1 MKNWKTKL
9 SDFLFL
15 LPGSLIYL
23 IFMVVPIVVCF
34 YYSFTNWDGI
44 SPTYK
49 FIGMKNFVN
58 LMTDQA
64 FWDSVKTT
72 LILTA
77 FNVIF
82 VNVFGVLIAVW
93 MDKKEKTYN
102 LCKAVIFIPCV
113 LSSVVVSFIW
123 SYMTQG
129 NGGVINEIIGFFG
142 GGNVDFFAS
151 PFVTTLTVT
160 MAISWAGLGFYVT
173 VYDASLK
180 TIPQDLYE
188 AAQVDGASAFHK
200 FFRITLPLLV
210 PGLTISVIFSVIN
223 ALRQYDFVKIM
234 TPQTIETIAVN
245 AVSRLTDYNMLGY
258 SSAIV
263 LVLFLFI
270 GVVTAVQYL
279 ILKKMEVDY

>member
-142 GGNVDFFAS
+142 GGNVDFF
-151 PFVTTLTVT
+151 V
-160 MAISWAGLGFYVT
+160 
-173 VYDASLK
+173 
-180 TIPQDLYE
+180 
-188 AAQVDGASAFHK
+188 
-200 FFRITLPLLV
+200 
-210 PGLTISVIFSVIN
+210 
-223 ALRQYDFVKIM
+223 
-234 TPQTIETIAVN
+234 
-245 AVSRLTDYNMLGY
+245 
-258 SSAIV
+258 
-263 LVLFLFI
+263 
-270 GVVTAVQYL
+270 
-279 ILKKMEVDY
+279 

>member
-1 MKNWKTKL
+1 MKKWKNRI
-9 SDFLFL
+9 SDLLFV
-15 LPGSLIYL
+15 LPGGLIYI
-23 IFMVVPIVVCF
+23 IFMVVPIIVCF

-49 FIGMKNFVN
+49 FIGLRNFTN
-58 LMTDQA
+58 LMTDQS

-72 LILTA
+72 LILTV

-82 VNVFGVLIAVW
+82 VNVFGILIAVW

-102 LCKAVIFIPCV
+102 WCKVLIFVPCV

-129 NGGVINEIIGFFG
+129 NGGIINEIIAMFG
-142 GGNVDFFAS
+142 GQPIDFFAS
-151 PFVTTLTVT
+151 SFMTTMTVT
-160 MAISWAGLGFYVT
+160 IAISWAGLGFYVT

-180 TIPQDLYE
+180 TIPPELYE
-188 AAQVDGASAFHK
+188 AAKVDGSSGIRN
-200 FFRITLPLLV
+200 FFKITLPLLA
-210 PGLTISVIFSVIN
+210 PGLTISIIFSVIN
-223 ALRQYDFVKIM
+223 GLRQYDFVKIM

-245 AVSRLTDYNMLGY
+245 AVSRMTDYNMLGY

-263 LVLFLFI
+263 LVLFVFI
-270 GVVTAVQYL
+270 AFITGIQYV
-279 ILKKMEVDY
+279 IMKKMEVDY

>member
-1 MKNWKTKL
+1 
-9 SDFLFL
+9 
-15 LPGSLIYL
+15 
-23 IFMVVPIVVCF
+23 
-34 YYSFTNWDGI
+34 
-44 SPTYK
+44 
-49 FIGMKNFVN
+49 MKNFVN

-142 GGNVDFFAS
+142 GTNVDFFAS
-151 PFVTTLTVT
+151 PLVTTLTVT
-160 MAISWAGLGFYVT
+160 MAISWAGLGFYAVSYT
-173 VYDASLK
+173 HLDSLAEDFCGFRGSFLSGLYDHIFHLPCGRK
-180 TIPQDLYE
+180 WLGD
-188 AAQVDGASAFHK
+188 DGY
-200 FFRITLPLLV
+200 
-210 PGLTISVIFSVIN
+210 PGL
-223 ALRQYDFVKIM
+223 
-234 TPQTIETIAVN
+234 
-245 AVSRLTDYNMLGY
+245 G
-258 SSAIV
+258 
-263 LVLFLFI
+263 
-270 GVVTAVQYL
+270 
-279 ILKKMEVDY
+279 